1 MSGGH
6 FDYKQFSLEYLA
18 EEIQE
23 LIDNNN
29 IVDDYGYKSDRPE
42 EILVYYRKA
51 IELLK
56 EAKFLAHRIDYL
68 ESGDDGED
76 TFHEY
81 MDEYYIEYKIGDRVK
96 ITQLI
101 PPEDLTVNSTG
112 VILGYD
118 DVCDDMLLIKWDDGW
133 NGLYFP
139 KDIEKE

>member
-29 IVDDYGYKSDRPE
+29 IADDYGYKSDRPE

-56 EAKFLAHRIDYL
+56 AEKMATIGTMAD
-68 ESGDDGED
+68 S
-76 TFHEY
+76 
-81 MDEYYIEYKIGDRVK
+81 IEYKEP
-96 ITQLI
+96 Q
-101 PPEDLTVNSTG
+101 E
-112 VILGYD
+112 
-118 DVCDDMLLIKWDDGW
+118 
-133 NGLYFP
+133 
-139 KDIEKE
+139 